1 MPQSFETVG
10 VYVHVPFCERVCPY
24 CDFAVVATR
33 RLGEETEQRYVKA
46 LLREL
51 EAAAGAFEGRGLASL
66 YLGGGT
72 PSLLT
77 PASVAQILDAVRAR
91 FAPFAGSS
99 PPEITLEV
107 NPSTVERERLPG
119 FREAGVNRLSLGAQ
133 SFDDDV
139 LRRLGRAHR
148 APENRHSF
156 RAAREAGF
164 ENVSVDLIFGA
175 PGGSPEQQERDL
187 DEIIAL
193 SPDHVSTYQL
203 TVEPKTPFAT
213 ADDRGQLDLPD
224 ADAAASLIERI
235 EAKLEG
241 AGLWRYE
248 VSNHARPGF
257 ESRHNQRYWQREPV
271 LGLGV
276 GAVTSEPP
284 QPGAPHGRRRANTRE
299 LPSYLERTGAG
310 ELPAA
315 ESEILSAR
323 TARGEAVFLG
333 LRRAVGLSA
342 RAFAGDF
349 GQPPRHWF
357 APEIESLTGAGLI
370 REAPGGD
377 LALTPRGF
385 LLADEVAAYFV

>member
-1 MPQSFETVG
+1 MPQSRETVG
-10 VYVHVPFCERVCPY
+10 VYIHVPFCERVCPY
-24 CDFAVVATR
+24 CDFAVVAAK
-33 RLGEETEQRYVKA
+33 RLGEQTEQRYVKA
-46 LLREL
+46 LLCEL

-77 PASVAQILDAVRAR
+77 PASVARILDAVRAR
-91 FAPFAGSS
+91 FGPWAKGSA
-99 PPEITLEV
+99 PEITLEV

-148 APENRHSF
+148 APENHRSF

-164 ENVSVDLIFGA
+164 DNLSVDLIFGA
-175 PGGSPEQQERDL
+175 PGGSPAQLERDL
-187 DEIIAL
+187 DEIVAL

-213 ADDRGQLDLPD
+213 ARDRGQLDLPD
-224 ADAAASLIERI
+224 ADVAASLIERI
-235 EAKLEG
+235 EERLAVV
-241 AGLWRYE
+241 GLARYE

-276 GAVTSEPP
+276 GAVTSEPA

-299 LPSYLERTGAG
+299 LPLYLARAELG
-310 ELPAA
+310 ELPTA
-315 ESEILSAR
+315 ESEILAAR

-342 RAFAGDF
+342 QAFARDF
-349 GQPPRHWF
+349 GEPPRHWF
-357 APEIESLTGAGLI
+357 AAEIESLAAAELI

-377 LALTPRGF
+377 LILTSRGF
-385 LLADEVAAYFV
+385 LLADEVAARFV